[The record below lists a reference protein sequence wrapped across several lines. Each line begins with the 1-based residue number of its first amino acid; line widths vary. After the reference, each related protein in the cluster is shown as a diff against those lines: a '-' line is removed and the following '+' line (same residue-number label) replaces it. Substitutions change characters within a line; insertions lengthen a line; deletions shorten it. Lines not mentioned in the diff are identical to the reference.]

1 MRFRGANY
9 IACMQARTGRSGPT
23 RLQKWCFLT
32 LKSLWSHGK
41 ISKTKKKNCKA
52 WIYMG
57 RAYVYK
63 WTTSV
68 RKLRRNATQKCSF
81 VPKCTLGQ
89 FFFLLL
95 TASYQLFF
103 LDAKHPSR
111 AELHPY
117 LYHPVFSFCYSCLFF
132 SVNFSRKVVGLFLF
146 IRMINFKIY

>member
-1 MRFRGANY
+1 MHAGTY
-9 IACMQARTGRSGPT
+9 
-23 RLQKWCFLT
+23 W
-32 LKSLWSHGK
+32 SLRAHSASK
-41 ISKTKKKNCKA
+41 MMFSDIEISLISRQDLENEKKKCKA